1 MIVVHSFVVSLYAV
15 VSERFQTSMKHL
27 RHVTV
32 LLMPLSLRKA
42 SSSLQ
47 MFIVQLILYASVH
60 SYSSYKYTRN
70 TCQVA
75 NSVIFS
81 NMNCSADHM

>member
-1 MIVVHSFVVSLYAV
+1 MIAVHSFVVSLYAV

-32 LLMPLSLRKA
+32 LQMPTPLSLRKA

-47 MFIVQLILYASVH
+47 MFIVQLVLCFGAFLLELQVH
-60 SYSSYKYTRN
+60 
-70 TCQVA
+70 
-75 NSVIFS
+75 
-81 NMNCSADHM
+81 

>member
-1 MIVVHSFVVSLYAV
+1 MIAVHSFVVSLYAV

-32 LLMPLSLRKA
+32 LQMPLSLRKA

-47 MFIVQLILYASVH
+47 MFIVQLVLCFGAFLLELQVH
-60 SYSSYKYTRN
+60 
-70 TCQVA
+70 
-75 NSVIFS
+75 
-81 NMNCSADHM
+81 